1 MPELSEHSEHSEHSE
16 FSEFSEFSENYAS
29 NLLSD
34 KSVNP

>member
-1 MPELSEHSEHSEHSE
+1 MPEEYSE

>member
-1 MPELSEHSEHSEHSE
+1 MPELSEHSEHSEH
-16 FSEFSEFSENYAS
+16 SEFSEFSENYAS